1 MSEEGQRVEASL
13 DRIRKFSKVVGAIL
27 RVSFVLVL
35 LYWLAFTA
43 LSIVSMTFSV
53 DFGIETTE
61 SIYVL
66 LVLLGIGFIMA
77 ILLKIGSDVFKD
89 VALGESPFTLV
100 QARRFK
106 AVSLIVLVYVLLEAP
121 LSPGCMAL
129 LQMSGIDVGYVF
141 VDYASSPSI
150 SINIGA
156 LLVAAVFFSLSLVFE
171 YGLLLQELSDET
183 L

>member
-61 SIYVL
+61 SI
-66 LVLLGIGFIMA
+66 
-77 ILLKIGSDVFKD
+77 
-89 VALGESPFTLV
+89 
-100 QARRFK
+100 
-106 AVSLIVLVYVLLEAP
+106 
-121 LSPGCMAL
+121 
-129 LQMSGIDVGYVF
+129 
-141 VDYASSPSI
+141 
-150 SINIGA
+150 
-156 LLVAAVFFSLSLVFE
+156 
-171 YGLLLQELSDET
+171 
-183 L
+183 

>member
-77 ILLKIGSDVFKD
+77 ILLKGSDVFKD

-106 AVSLIVLVYVLLEAP
+106 AVSLIVLVYVLLEAL